1 MTIYLVVVF
10 AFHLMP
16 NSWFAEF
23 EFCTGAVKVTT
34 MAIVLLTSVAI
45 IAGAGATGSTHWGAN
60 FNELPVFPN
69 GFRVSP
75 RPFSLRATKSDT
87 RQGVARTFLYAS
99 WATGGQEIMAIVAG
113 EARMP
118 CYDMPRAA
126 KNLFVRIIL
135 IFLTSCILISVLVPY
150 TEPLLLGTSNV
161 AASPF
166 VIAMGYA
173 GIPVLPHIINV
184 VLLICLCGIGSES
197 LFIASRIQTAMA
209 KMGMM
214 PQIFGKIDDKGRPVW
229 SLAACSLIAIAMTY
243 MCVSTTGAIAFN
255 WFSSI
260 SATTTFF
267 AWMVRHEFKILKLRK
282 LTDLTVD
289 YPNHELVH
297 APCSQSARR
306 PCF

>member
-1 MTIYLVVVF
+1 
-10 AFHLMP
+10 MP
-16 NSWFAEF
+16 
-23 EFCTGAVKVTT
+23 
-34 MAIVLLTSVAI
+34 
-45 IAGAGATGSTHWGAN
+45 
-60 FNELPVFPN
+60 
-69 GFRVSP
+69 R
-75 RPFSLRATKSDT
+75 
-87 RQGVARTFLYAS
+87 
-99 WATGGQEIMAIVAG
+99 
-113 EARMP
+113 
-118 CYDMPRAA
+118 YDMPRAA

-214 PQIFGKIDDKGRPVW
+214 PQIFGKIDDQGRPVW
-229 SLAACSLIAIAMTY
+229 SLAACSLVAIAMTY

-267 AWMVRHEFKILKLRK
+267 AWMVRHEFQIPKVSK
-282 LTDLTVD
+282 LTHLIVD
-289 YPNHELVH
+289 YPNHKLVH
-297 APCSQSARR
+297 APCPKSARR
-306 PCF
+306 SRIRDALCTQKSFLARGVRFPLRVHTVHLRMYLLRIRCSG